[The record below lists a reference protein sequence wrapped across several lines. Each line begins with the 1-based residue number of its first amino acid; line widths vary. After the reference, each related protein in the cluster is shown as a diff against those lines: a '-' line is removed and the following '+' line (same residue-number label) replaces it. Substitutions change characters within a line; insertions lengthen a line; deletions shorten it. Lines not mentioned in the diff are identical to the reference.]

1 MSTRSG
7 DVDYAGGSVRIC
19 VRRPVKDVPH
29 HTFFRHFQRK
39 KNEQKHNSGVKIFH
53 KFMHKKSLSLYLQNV
68 KKNGRLYLL
77 DKSTSFPLQSTCL
90 IIVKAL
96 EWGYLFAP
104 FITRSRGG
112 SVEARFDCA
121 PEVRHRHMR
130 ALLSTHA
137 PRSCNIFE
145 IAVSP
150 VRLEQ

>member
-68 KKNGRLYLL
+68 KK
-77 DKSTSFPLQSTCL
+77 KW
-90 IIVKAL
+90 A
-96 EWGYLFAP
+96 
-104 FITRSRGG
+104 
-112 SVEARFDCA
+112 SVLAR
-121 PEVRHRHMR
+121 
-130 ALLSTHA
+130 
-137 PRSCNIFE
+137 
-145 IAVSP
+145 
-150 VRLEQ
+150 